1 MLITKL
7 KVDED
12 LNPETNDII
21 SNYWEFEGISFINTP
36 ESIASKYNM
45 SLTELHQ
52 LIANHSTFYFQSA
65 GCVECGIEDMSGTKI
80 QIDVWQVFDKS
91 FWMCNDCYDKAHDKL
106 KILKQKEKEL
116 RKEINT
122 NAINNAV
129 WQKLKKNELTFLI
142 QILRNKVTQFEQF
155 ESLRVKNIDFLYNC
169 IEKFSALGLINIK
182 RSVFQVGFESIE
194 YPDQLIVALSGAKN
208 TH

>member
-7 KVDED
+7 KVDKD
-12 LNPETNDII
+12 LNPEIKNII
-21 SNYWEFEGISFINTP
+21 LNYWEFEDILFVNTP

-45 SLTELHQ
+45 PLVDLHQ
-52 LIANHSTFYFQSA
+52 HIANHSIFYFQSA

-91 FWMCNDCYDKAHDKL
+91 FWMCDNCYEQAENNL
-106 KILKQKEKEL
+106 KKVKQKEKEL
-116 RKEINT
+116 RKDINV
-122 NAINNAV
+122 NAINNAA

-142 QILRNKVTQFEQF
+142 QILRNKVTRFEQF
-155 ESLRVKNIDFLYNC
+155 ESLRVKNINFLYNC
-169 IEKFSALGLINIK
+169 IEKFSTLGLINIK

-194 YPDQLIVALSGAKN
+194 YPDQLILALTGAKN
-208 TH
+208 KH